1 MVLIDML
8 NENQKKAV
16 LTSSQYVRII
26 AGAGSGKTRVLTMR
40 IAHLIEQCHVWP
52 NKILAITFTNK
63 AANEMKERIRQ
74 MLPEQGNAVFI
85 STIHSLCVRIL
96 REDIPAMGMPR
107 NFTVMD
113 ADDQRASEGAYK
125 EFGLDKQTYTF
136 GSLLDYIANN
146 KAAETARSGPMC
158 SPGDLR
164 GENDKAKVY
173 EYYVNRQQAIYALDF
188 DDLLLY
194 TVRMFRQFAEIQAK
208 WVQRFHYIHV
218 DEFQDIDK
226 IQYDLIQLLAGND
239 NSVYVVGDPDQ
250 TIYTWRGAG
259 RQHHQ

>member
-1 MVLIDML
+1 MWRTMVLIEML

-96 REDIPAMGMPR
+96 REDIPAMGHAR

-113 ADDQRASEGAYK
+113 ADDQRSILKEAYK

-136 GSLLDYIANN
+136 GSMLDYIANN
-146 KAAETARSGPMC
+146 KAAEISPGAGLCVRRRSARGKRQGEGLRILRQPSA
-158 SPGDLR
+158 GDLR
-164 GENDKAKVY
+164 
-173 EYYVNRQQAIYALDF
+173 
-188 DDLLLY
+188 
-194 TVRMFRQFAEIQAK
+194 
-208 WVQRFHYIHV
+208 
-218 DEFQDIDK
+218 
-226 IQYDLIQLLAGND
+226 AGLRRSA
-239 NSVYVVGDPDQ
+239 SVYRADVPPVCGNSGQVGAAFPLYPTSTSSRISTRSS
-250 TIYTWRGAG
+250 TI
-259 RQHHQ
+259 

>member
-1 MVLIDML
+1 MVSIEML

-113 ADDQRASEGAYK
+113 ADDQRSILKEAYK

-136 GSLLDYIANN
+136 GSMLDYIANN
-146 KAAETARSGPMC
+146 KSAEI
-158 SPGDLR
+158 SPERAYVFAGDLR
-164 GENDKAKVY
+164 GEMTKRRFMNITSIVSRRSMRWTLMIFCFIPCGCSGSLRK
-173 EYYVNRQQAIYALDF
+173 
-188 DDLLLY
+188 
-194 TVRMFRQFAEIQAK
+194 FRRNGRSVSIISMSTNS
-208 WVQRFHYIHV
+208 RI
-218 DEFQDIDK
+218 
-226 IQYDLIQLLAGND
+226 LIKF
-239 NSVYVVGDPDQ
+239 S
-250 TIYTWRGAG
+250 TI
-259 RQHHQ
+259 